1 MPMALTVIIA
11 LIAAFVLSLTF
22 VPAMMV
28 IALTGRVH
36 ETENRLVRALKVLY
50 RPALSSAL
58 RAPVPIIAGAVLLF
72 AGAALLFTRLGQ
84 EFTPILDEKNIVM
97 EVKRIPSTALSQSQ
111 AMQFANEKV
120 IGHPSG
126 ARVRRAGCRSGIR
139 GR

>member
-1 MPMALTVIIA
+1 MALTVIIA

-72 AGAALLFTRLGQ
+72 RRRTAIHAAR
-84 EFTPILDEKNIVM
+84 P
-97 EVKRIPSTALSQSQ
+97 
-111 AMQFANEKV
+111 
-120 IGHPSG
+120 
-126 ARVRRAGCRSGIR
+126 GIHTDPR
-139 GR
+139 